1 VSAHDSVS
9 ADAPVSED
17 GAPIAGE
24 ATALEVAELFAA
36 SSPETSRSRTLVWQ
50 DPVATAA
57 AGAEMSGIE
66 YMRAIAA
73 GQVPPPPIAVT
84 MRLRPVELEEG
95 RVVFE
100 GEPGEE
106 HYNPIGVVHGGYA
119 ATLLDSA
126 LGCAVHTT
134 LPAGVGYTSLGLEA
148 KFIRPISR
156 DTGRVLCEARVLHR
170 GRRQATAEASLT
182 AAEGGKLL
190 ASGTAT
196 CMVLGG

>member
-1 VSAHDSVS
+1 VS
-9 ADAPVSED
+9 
-17 GAPIAGE
+17 GE
-24 ATALEVAELFAA
+24 GVVFAA
-36 SSPETSRSRTLVWQ
+36 EGSAAESAEAFAAVSPETSRSRTLTWQ

-57 AGAEMSGIE
+57 TGATMTGME
-66 YMRAIAA
+66 YMAAIVSAEL
-73 GQVPPPPIAVT
+73 PPPPIAVT
-84 MRLRPVELEEG
+84 MRLRPVELEQG

-134 LPAGVGYTSLGLEA
+134 LPVGVGYTSLGLEA
-148 KFIRPISR
+148 KYVRPITR
-156 DTGRVLCEARVLHR
+156 DTGRVLCEATVLYR
-170 GRRQATAEASLT
+170 GRKQATAEATLS
-182 AAEGGKLL
+182 AAESGKLL

-196 CMVLGG
+196 CMILGTE

>member
-1 VSAHDSVS
+1 VSGEGTVIAPEGS
-9 ADAPVSED
+9 A
-17 GAPIAGE
+17 
-24 ATALEVAELFAA
+24 AELAEAFAA
-36 SSPETSRSRTLVWQ
+36 SSPESTRTRTLLWQ
-50 DPVATAA
+50 DPVPTAA
-57 AGAEMSGIE
+57 AGATMSGME
-66 YMRAIAA
+66 YMTAVVT

-134 LPAGVGYTSLGLEA
+134 LPAGVAYTSLGLEA
-148 KFIRPISR
+148 KFVRPITR
-156 DTGRVLCEARVLHR
+156 ETGRVLCEASVLYR
-170 GRRQATAEASLT
+170 GRRQATAEATLT
-182 AAEGGKLL
+182 EAHSGKLL
-190 ASGTAT
+190 ASGTST
-196 CMVLGG
+196 LMILGEAG

>member
-1 VSAHDSVS
+1 LSG
-9 ADAPVSED
+9 ADGVVLAD
-17 GAPIAGE
+17 D
-24 ATALEVAELFAA
+24 ATAADVAEAFAA

-57 AGAEMSGIE
+57 AGATMTGME
-66 YMRAIAA
+66 YMTAIVE
-73 GQVPPPPIAVT
+73 GTMPPPPIAVT
-84 MRLRPVELEEG
+84 MLLRPVELEEG

-100 GEPGEE
+100 GIPGEE

-148 KFIRPISR
+148 KYVRPISR
-156 DTGRVLCEARVLHR
+156 DTGRVLCEANVLYR
-170 GRRQATAEASLT
+170 GRKQATCEAKLT
-182 AAEGGKLL
+182 AADSGKLL
-190 ASGTAT
+190 AHAVAT
-196 CMVLGG
+196 CMILGGP